1 MHDTTSCCHPVHRA
15 WADWHH
21 CTKAVTVDYFA
32 IEQICDGTEVDVRM
46 RADINAL
53 ADAELGGPH
62 LVEENKRADHLPH
75 PGRQCAASL
84 EAAKVAGAGHNH
96 CFDCIGYVP

>member
-32 IEQICDGTEVDVRM
+32 IEQICDGSEVDVRM
-46 RADINAL
+46 RADINTL
-53 ADAELGGPH
+53 ADAELG
-62 LVEENKRADHLPH
+62 
-75 PGRQCAASL
+75 
-84 EAAKVAGAGHNH
+84 
-96 CFDCIGYVP
+96 